1 MKQKLLQ
8 KQNEK
13 TMYKKLTLSLLLTLI
28 TFAPQ
33 STFAEE
39 ATSHIDTNLKNT
51 MIDIMQPITIN
62 LTILT
67 KKAQKFGKNCSFR
80 MLGGESHDL

>member
-13 TMYKKLTLSLLLTLI
+13 QCIKKLTLLLLLTLI
-28 TFAPQ
+28 AFAPQ

-39 ATSHIDTNLKNT
+39 ATTHIDTNLKNT

-62 LTILT
+62 LTIP
-67 KKAQKFGKNCSFR
+67 QKVIKI
-80 MLGGESHDL
+80 L